1 MVQKS
6 GSNSAP
12 HADRMH
18 SVLQLYDPG
27 NEGVC
32 EGYQSHLGEQDL
44 LTSKSS

>member
-18 SVLQLYDPG
+18 SVLQLHDPG

-32 EGYQSHLGEQDL
+32 EGHQSP
-44 LTSKSS
+44 S